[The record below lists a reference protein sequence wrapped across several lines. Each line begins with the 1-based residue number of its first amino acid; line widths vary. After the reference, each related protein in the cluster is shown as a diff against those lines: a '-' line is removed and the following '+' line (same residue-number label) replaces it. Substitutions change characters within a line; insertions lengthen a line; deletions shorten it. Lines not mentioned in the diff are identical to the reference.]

1 MHNQLYDCKNGERNA
16 TDKCRSSFTNVVDSD
31 TIENFIID
39 SMALV
44 IRFNYLLTN
53 RMRSEK
59 LSIKMEKMNEK
70 WKQEKKKRQDG
81 ITNDE
86 FVWVNIV

>member
-1 MHNQLYDCKNGERNA
+1 
-16 TDKCRSSFTNVVDSD
+16 
-31 TIENFIID
+31 
-39 SMALV
+39 MALV

-59 LSIKMEKMNEK
+59 LSIKMKRKKIET
-70 WKQEKKKRQDG
+70 KKKRQDG
-81 ITNDE
+81 MANDE